1 MTLHADSMTMMS
13 WYDVDKIVPKI
24 KSENHPL
31 LLTHLDQLSCSLC
44 LLTTPATDC
53 WARVIPAPDRS
64 SCRAWGRTPSVSPRC
79 LATANFLLLKK
90 GAFCNLSEM
99 ETLCHY
105 ISCAGGSCCGAG
117 YRCSA
122 AAPVQLTPQWY
133 WVLGLTSWSHTRHRA
148 DRLSSWK
155 VRGKSK
161 LCIFWL
167 SVCHVF
173 G

>member
-1 MTLHADSMTMMS
+1 MMS

-24 KSENHPL
+24 KCDNHPL
-31 LLTHLDQLSCSLC
+31 LLTHLDQLSCSLG

-122 AAPVQLTPQWY
+122 AVPVQLTPQWS
-133 WVLGLTSWSHTRHRA
+133 WAWRHDPTRDTELTDSPQRKFEESLNSAFLGSHCVTF
-148 DRLSSWK
+148 L
-155 VRGKSK
+155 GKCAMFPSQNA
-161 LCIFWL
+161 
-167 SVCHVF
+167 
-173 G
+173 